1 MTDVASVR
9 QQVRN
14 AAGMIYHNSQ
24 HYQTRILL
32 HSTQRL
38 QQHTLPSQGATNRLQ
53 IAVKVRRGIGSVLSW
68 RG

>member
-14 AAGMIYHNSQ
+14 AAGMI
-24 HYQTRILL
+24 YQTRILL

-38 QQHTLPSQGATNRLQ
+38 QQHTLPSQGATNRLR